1 MTFMHVVYTYQSR
14 NQRYLLRK
22 KINYLIEKYKHNKD
36 VQKLKLEV
44 EELRKLRT
52 SQIQEINQNRT
63 EKASETFVTAEMD
76 DTAAEKD
83 NGTADGVTTDV
94 QAFEEQDTAPLVVL
108 ESEELIAADVE
119 IVLNTALDDIEKEMI
134 NMCEAEIQVD
144 VTDFVENDE
153 LVGLG
158 QFE

>member
-76 DTAAEKD
+76 DTTAEKD
-83 NGTADGVTTDV
+83 HDTADGGITDV
-94 QAFEEQDTAPLVVL
+94 QAIVEQDTAPLVVL

-158 QFE
+158 

>member
-1 MTFMHVVYTYQSR
+1 MTVMHVVYTYQSR

-52 SQIQEINQNRT
+52 SQIPDINRDRIDKTEI
-63 EKASETFVTAEMD
+63 ASETFVTAEMD
-76 DTAAEKD
+76 SDTP
-83 NGTADGVTTDV
+83 DGDTTDA
-94 QAFEEQDTAPLVVL
+94 QAMEEQDSAPLVAL
-108 ESEELIAADVE
+108 ESAELIEADVE
-119 IVLNTALDDIEKEMI
+119 IVLNSALDNIEKEMI
-134 NMCEAEIQVD
+134 NICEAEIQVD
-144 VTDFVENDE
+144 VSDFVEKDE

-158 QFE
+158 